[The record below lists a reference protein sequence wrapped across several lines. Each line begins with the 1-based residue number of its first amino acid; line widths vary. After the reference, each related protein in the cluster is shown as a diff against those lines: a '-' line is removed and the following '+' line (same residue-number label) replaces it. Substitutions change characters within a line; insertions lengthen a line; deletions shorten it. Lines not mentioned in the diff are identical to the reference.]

1 MAWTNYTELVVWQ
14 KAMDL
19 TDEIYSLT
27 KLLPSEELY
36 GLSSQMRRAVVS
48 IPSNIAEGHAR
59 MKEKDFRH
67 YLLIAKGSN
76 AEIET
81 QLRICVRQQYYH
93 NKQVEKALA
102 LCDEI
107 SRMLTSMITGLEKK
121 LKTQN

>member
-1 MAWTNYTELVVWQ
+1 MAWTNYTELLVWQ

-59 MKEKDFRH
+59 MQDKDFRR

-93 NKQVEKALA
+93 NEQVEKALA